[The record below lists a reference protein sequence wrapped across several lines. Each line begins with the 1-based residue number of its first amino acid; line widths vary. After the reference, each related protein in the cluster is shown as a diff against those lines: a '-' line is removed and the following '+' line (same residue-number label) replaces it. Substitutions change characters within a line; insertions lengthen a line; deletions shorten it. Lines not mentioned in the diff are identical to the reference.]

1 MSSITTSELSELW
14 IRNAQVPGVIS
25 TAVQQLIAQRASIRS
40 DHSAIAAW
48 DGNYTYGELIRLASS
63 LANWLSQHIGQHP
76 GKVLPIVMSKSK
88 WMPIAMVGALLGG
101 WGIAPL
107 DIRTPAAR
115 LAEILD
121 ILDPPCILT
130 ISENT
135 IAIDTTIPIFAVDD
149 LGLEYQLFSG
159 VERLVE
165 NASTNI
171 AAVVFTS
178 GSTGSPKGVMLSPEC
193 ISTSAVCG
201 SQILQLGW
209 GSRLFQFS
217 SYSFDISLHE
227 TFMTLVAGGCLCIP
241 SETERLNNLVAAIN
255 TMQAN
260 CICTTP
266 SIVMSALAEAI
277 VSTPIKLIVLTGE
290 ALTSR
295 IGPLFDMDVSL
306 FNWYGATECPV
317 VSLAPLI
324 KENSASSQI
333 RSKHPGNCWV
343 VQSDNPDVLC
353 GFGEVGELLVES
365 PMLTTGYLN
374 APGQTETAF
383 VVDPAWLTNGDGSV
397 TGRRGRLYRTG
408 DLVRSNRDWTF
419 DYIGRKDTM
428 VKIRGQRVDLSA
440 IEFRIWNYLQSGAM
454 ESPVRVR
461 EVLVESIIS
470 NQNTQNASISL
481 ALQRLWAETLG
492 LDAAMIHTNIS
503 FLQYGGD
510 SLSAIALSKALKIEF
525 SLSIQVP
532 QLLRRETT
540 IQHMATLVESHKN
553 GQIVDGPQMDI
564 STSLEAWVTRLGST
578 SINLPSADSLG
589 SRGSQVLLTGATGY
603 LGTHILGELFNNHQV
618 RKIIILVRAANI
630 DIARERVR
638 KVAVTAGWWKES
650 AFSRIEVWLGDLT
663 ETRLGLQEEKWA
675 KMSNIDIIIHNGAV
689 VNYSAG
695 YDVLERANV
704 VSTFHLLEAALQSQH
719 LRSFIFISGGIK
731 QGLHQS
737 NEEYLRT
744 LNESEA
750 YSQTKYVS
758 EQLTLA
764 AGRLYNEVVH
774 PSSQHEEEGEP
785 ANGNRT
791 FIVIKPGYIIGDQV
805 AGLSNTDDYIWRMV
819 AGAVRMGCFPSD
831 PPDYWLDIAEVT
843 YVAKYVAR
851 QAQLGIPNGPS
862 QPMTPPRSIHS
873 GCSSPSSED
882 DRENGTMKP
891 IVVFHDM
898 SRGLPV
904 SEFWNAIQSLAQI
917 SLKQLDWD
925 SWIGQA
931 NAEVD
936 RDKEAHPLWAIQLHL
951 GPALGDR
958 ITAEEVKIRSTEEFD
973 TSGEIEAAVRRSVE
987 YLCSIQFIVLP
998 FKEGSLNSSP
1008 ANWTQTHFHEARKLA
1023 KRSPVRYLF
1032 HDDDDERRLWYY
1044 STGLGF
1050 GVLGLE
1056 GREWHNCRASVW
1068 EVRHDK
1074 WSIELQPASG
1084 LPASAPVEALHDP
1097 SGDSSSAI
1105 PAEDGETPIIHSKA
1119 RASFVVAQLLGLNLF
1134 SSFCNGVVVVGLP
1147 AMAASLHIDEGLL
1160 VWPTSVFYLTAG
1172 SCLLLAGSI
1181 TDVIGTKTMILIGA
1195 LAAAVSAMA
1204 CGLAQTGGQL
1214 IAFRALQGITNAI
1227 IVPSSVSIISTSL
1240 EEGRPRNLGFA
1251 CLGFAGPIGFS
1262 LGLVLGGVFADS
1274 TGWRAA
1280 FYLAAATT
1288 FALFLV
1294 GVWTLPKA
1302 VVRPKK
1308 SVWSRILK
1316 EVDIIGAFIGTASLA
1331 MLSYVLAYRSL
1342 PILSFLGILP
1352 SLISGALT
1360 NISTGIFVN
1369 RMPVMWSVLISSTLS
1384 TVAPLLMAL
1393 ISPSWPYWYDAFFA
1407 QILAPLS
1414 CDILFT
1420 VGLLVVSDV
1429 FPTHMQALSGAVFN
1443 TCAQLGTAIGL
1454 TVTSLIA
1461 ASVTNASVDANKA
1474 SPSAL
1479 MAGYRAVFWTMFAAM
1494 ALVCVLS
1501 VLGLRTVKQLGVK
1514 RD

>member
-1 MSSITTSELSELW
+1 MMSSITASEPSELW
-14 IRNAQVPGVIS
+14 IRNAQVPIVIP
-25 TAVQQLIAQRASIRS
+25 TTVQELIAQRASIQS
-40 DHSAIAAW
+40 DHPAIVAW
-48 DGNYTYGELIRLASS
+48 DGNYNYGELMRLASN
-63 LANWLSQHIGQHP
+63 LANCLSQKIGQHP

-88 WMPIAMVGALLGG
+88 WMPITMVGALLGG

-130 ISENT
+130 ISEST
-135 IAIDTTIPIFAVDD
+135 IAIDTSVPIFAVDD

-159 VERLVE
+159 VEHLTE
-165 NASTNI
+165 NASTNV

-193 ISTSAVCG
+193 ISTSALCG
-201 SQILQLGW
+201 SQILQLRW

-217 SYSFDISLHE
+217 SYAFDISLHE

-241 SETERLNNLVAAIN
+241 SETERLNNLAAAIN
-255 TMQAN
+255 AMQAN

-295 IGPLFDMDVSL
+295 ISPLFDMDVSL
-306 FNWYGATECPV
+306 FNWYGATECPI

-343 VQSDNPDVLC
+343 VQSDNADVLC

-365 PMLTTGYLN
+365 PMLTMGYLN

-383 VVDPAWLTNGDGSV
+383 VVDPPWLTDGHDCV
-397 TGRRGRLYRTG
+397 KGRRGRLYRTG

-454 ESPVRVR
+454 ESPVRNLQAEIDRSLRAVLPDYMIPSLYFQLP
-461 EVLVESIIS
+461 EVPFTPSGKIDRKLLR
-470 NQNTQNASISL
+470 SL
-481 ALQRLWAETLG
+481 TSQLSSDDLMACRIFPQEGYVLPHNDAEVALQRLWAETLG
-492 LDAAMIHTNIS
+492 LDAAVVHTNIS

-510 SLSAIALSKALKIEF
+510 SLSAIALSKALRTEL

-540 IQHMATLVESHKN
+540 IQHLATLVESHKN

-564 STSLEAWVTRLGST
+564 STSLGAWVTRLGST

-603 LGTHILGELFNNHQV
+603 LGTHILGELFNNHQL

-650 AFSRIEVWLGDLT
+650 AFSRIEVWLGDLA
-663 ETRLGLQEEKWA
+663 EPRLGLQEEKWA
-675 KMSNIDIIIHNGAV
+675 MMANIDIIIHNGAV
-689 VNYSAG
+689 VNYSAS
-695 YDVLERANV
+695 YDALERANV

-719 LRSFIFISGGIK
+719 LRTFIVISGGIK
-731 QGLHQS
+731 QGMHQS
-737 NEEYLRT
+737 DEEYLRT
-744 LNESEA
+744 LNESEG
-750 YSQTKYVS
+750 YSQAKYVS

-774 PSSQHEEEGEP
+774 PSATREDEREP
-785 ANGNRT
+785 ATTSRT
-791 FIVIKPGYIIGDQV
+791 FMVIKPGYIIGDQA
-805 AGLSNTDDYIWRMV
+805 AGLSNTDDYIWRLV

-851 QAQLGIPNGPS
+851 QAQLGIPNGS
-862 QPMTPPRSIHS
+862 SGPMTPPRSIHS

-882 DRENGTMKP
+882 DRENRTMKP
-891 IVVFHDM
+891 TVVFHDM

-904 SEFWNAIQSLAQI
+904 SEFWNAIQSQAQI

-931 NAEVD
+931 NADID

-987 YLCSIQFIVLP
+987 YLCNIQFIILP
-998 FKEGSLNSSP
+998 FKEGSLNSSH
-1008 ANWTQTHFHEARKLA
+1008 ANWSYPSNGDTE
-1023 KRSPVRYLF
+1023 SSV
-1032 HDDDDERRLWYY
+1032 DDNE
-1044 STGLGF
+1044 
-1050 GVLGLE
+1050 
-1056 GREWHNCRASVW
+1056 H
-1068 EVRHDK
+1068 
-1074 WSIELQPASG
+1074 
-1084 LPASAPVEALHDP
+1084 
-1097 SGDSSSAI
+1097 
-1105 PAEDGETPIIHSKA
+1105 
-1119 RASFVVAQLLGLNLF
+1119 
-1134 SSFCNGVVVVGLP
+1134 
-1147 AMAASLHIDEGLL
+1147 
-1160 VWPTSVFYLTAG
+1160 
-1172 SCLLLAGSI
+1172 
-1181 TDVIGTKTMILIGA
+1181 
-1195 LAAAVSAMA
+1195 
-1204 CGLAQTGGQL
+1204 LAQRRV
-1214 IAFRALQGITNAI
+1214 IAGAQGKHYHT
-1227 IVPSSVSIISTSL
+1227 IIS
-1240 EEGRPRNLGFA
+1240 
-1251 CLGFAGPIGFS
+1251 
-1262 LGLVLGGVFADS
+1262 
-1274 TGWRAA
+1274 
-1280 FYLAAATT
+1280 
-1288 FALFLV
+1288 
-1294 GVWTLPKA
+1294 
-1302 VVRPKK
+1302 
-1308 SVWSRILK
+1308 
-1316 EVDIIGAFIGTASLA
+1316 
-1331 MLSYVLAYRSL
+1331 RS
-1342 PILSFLGILP
+1342 
-1352 SLISGALT
+1352 
-1360 NISTGIFVN
+1360 
-1369 RMPVMWSVLISSTLS
+1369 
-1384 TVAPLLMAL
+1384 
-1393 ISPSWPYWYDAFFA
+1393 
-1407 QILAPLS
+1407 
-1414 CDILFT
+1414 
-1420 VGLLVVSDV
+1420 
-1429 FPTHMQALSGAVFN
+1429 
-1443 TCAQLGTAIGL
+1443 
-1454 TVTSLIA
+1454 
-1461 ASVTNASVDANKA
+1461 K
-1474 SPSAL
+1474 
-1479 MAGYRAVFWTMFAAM
+1479 
-1494 ALVCVLS
+1494 
-1501 VLGLRTVKQLGVK
+1501 LRY
-1514 RD
+1514 